1 MTKSGPEDIL
11 PLSPLQEGLLFHA
24 LYDET
29 GSDVYT
35 VQVVLDLGGRLDEDV
50 LRATAEALLR
60 RHANLRVGFLH
71 PKQSRPV
78 QVVAREVELPWE
90 RTDLRA
96 LGEEER
102 AAELDR
108 IQAAEKAHRFDLAR
122 PPLMRYR
129 LVRLADDA
137 YRLLCTFH
145 HILLDGW
152 STSVLLGELFELYG
166 KGADVTSLP
175 PVTPFREHLAH
186 LARRDSAAAEEAW
199 RQALAGI
206 ESPTRLVR
214 SDPARAVVHPEQ
226 LAIEL
231 SAGDTAA
238 LSARLR
244 ANDLTFSSAVH
255 GSWGLLLSVLTG
267 SEDVVFGT
275 VVSGRPPETPGV
287 ERMVGMLINSLPV
300 RVRLHGGDSLVS
312 VLGRL
317 QSEHLE
323 MMPHQYTGMR
333 DIHRLSGHAELFDT
347 YVAFENF
354 PFDLQSLRD
363 LAGDLTIDGFDV
375 LDANHYPLCLVS
387 HVYEGSLRLVLNYRP
402 DLFEREQVEVIGGRL
417 VRLLQALIEDPG
429 RAVSSLDLLTGSERA
444 ELAAAADGTV
454 RRETFPELF
463 AAQVARTPDAV
474 AVESDDVSLT
484 YAELDARA
492 ERLAARLAGLGV
504 GPEQVVALVLG
515 RSVESVV
522 GSLAVMRAG
531 AAYLPVDPDYPAERI
546 GFVFSDARPAAVLT
560 TAAHAAVVPGSEGM
574 SVLVLDGDG
583 DGDGDHEGETPA
595 AAAPAGPASVDSPAY
610 VIYTSGSTG
619 VPKGVVVTHS
629 GLAAFAATERDR
641 FAVTESSRILQF
653 SSPSFDASVL
663 ELCMTLT
670 AGAALVVPGPAPLAG
685 EPLAEVIADR
695 RVTHALIPP
704 AALASVPVRGLD
716 GFSCLIVGGDACSAE
731 LVERWAPGRRMVN
744 AYGPTESTVAV
755 SISAPLEPAGG
766 VPPIGTPVLGT
777 RAYVLDGSLR
787 LVAPGVPGELYVAG
801 PGLARGYLRR
811 AALTSER
818 FVADPFGAPGERM
831 YRTGDVV
838 RRLDNGE
845 LEFVG
850 RADAQVK
857 VRGFRIELGEVESA
871 LVRDEGVDQAA
882 VVVHEAQPGVKQL
895 VAYVVPA
902 GPGTVRPQAL
912 RESVAE
918 RLPDHMVPAL
928 VVELDA
934 LPLMVNG
941 KLDRKALPAPVFA
954 VKEGRAPAN
963 PREELLC
970 TLFAEVLGVPEVG
983 VDQSFFELGGD
994 SIGSIQLIS
1003 RARKAGL
1010 RFSPRDVFTHRTV
1023 EALAAAAKEAAA
1035 PARRAP
1041 SDGVGGVPLTPIIHW
1056 FSEHGGDVTH
1066 FNQSMPLPTPAGL
1079 DSARVASV
1087 LQTFLDHHDA
1097 LRLRLTRIEDI
1108 GEWTLEVTPRG
1119 TVPAE
1124 DCLHRVDVQGVG
1136 ADELAAVHRREA
1148 AAAQARLAPESGR
1161 MVQAV
1166 WFDAGS
1172 DRPGRLLL
1180 VIHHLSVDGVSWRI
1194 LLPEVAA
1201 ALEAAA
1207 EGAPFT
1213 PEPVGTSFRRWA
1225 QQLTAAA
1232 GEPDRIRELPLW
1244 RDILSAPDP
1253 LLTERPL
1260 DQERDTLAS
1269 AGHLTLRLPAE
1280 VTEPLLGRVPAAFNA
1295 QINDVLLTALAV
1307 AVADWRRRQGRGDG
1321 SSVLVGLEGHGRE
1334 EIAEGSDLSRTVG
1347 WFTSLYPVRLDPGE
1361 APAAELLKGGPALTS
1376 ALKAV
1381 KEQLRAIPDNGIGY
1395 GLLRHLNPR
1404 TAVTL
1409 AKFAEPQI
1417 GFNYLGRIGGDDT
1430 EDAGLGGGADPTTPL
1445 PYTLVVNAV
1454 TETHNDTPRLSVTW
1468 SWPGELLADADVQE
1482 LAQAWFTAL
1491 EALVA
1496 LADRPDGG
1504 GGLVP
1509 SDLPLVPLPQAE
1521 IDRLEQ
1527 AQPRLADVLPLSPL
1541 QEGLLFHTEYDQRA
1555 EDVYIT
1561 RLAVDIRGDLD
1572 TGALRAAVAGLLRRH
1587 DSLRAAF
1594 RHTSEGTPV
1603 QLIPG
1608 EVRLPWYQADLSE
1621 LDEEEQRT
1629 RLEALLV
1636 QERARRFDPQQPP
1649 LLRFTLI
1656 RLGADSHRLLV
1667 AAHHLLLDGW
1677 SAPVLAGELFALYGT
1692 AGDDS
1697 ALPPVVPYK
1706 EYLSWLAAQDG
1717 SAARDAWREA
1727 LAGIEEPTLVA
1738 PAAGEAGPNLPGRIV
1753 DELPAELTAA
1763 LTAVARTHDLTMNAV
1778 VQGAWGIV
1786 LAGLTGRDDVLF
1798 GETVS
1803 GRPPELPGVE
1813 SMVGLFS
1820 NTVPVR
1826 VRIVPDRSV
1835 VDTLRTVQ
1843 DQRVGLLAHH
1853 YIGLAEL
1860 QQIAG
1865 LNTLFDTA
1873 VVFENFPAGP
1883 GDQTLV
1889 HGLAL
1894 TDVDTKGD
1902 NHYPLG
1908 MVVMQ
1913 DDERMTLNWYYRT
1926 DLLDP
1931 RLVQAATSRLR
1942 RVLETVAAA
1951 PQTPLGRLD
1960 LLGEE
1965 ENSRLEADVSGPELP
1980 ATRAVVPELFQ
1991 AQAGRT
1997 PDAVALAHGDTEL
2010 TYAELNRRA
2019 NRLAHTLIAR
2029 GAGPE
2034 RLVAIAMGRSA
2045 DLVVT
2050 LLAVLKSGAAYLPV
2064 DPALPQERIRHLL
2077 DDASVQ
2083 LLVTTREVGAALP
2096 ATDVA
2101 LLVTDDADTA
2111 AETARRSDDDPVDGD
2126 RTAPLSPEN
2135 PAYVIY
2141 TSGSTGRPKGVVVTH
2156 RSVVDYLGWTRLSY
2170 PGAAGVAMLHSPV
2183 SFDLTVTALFTP
2195 LTLGG
2200 TVIVADLEEDDRLSG
2215 RLART
2220 PCTFMKATPSHLPLL
2235 GALPAAYSPDT
2246 ELLLGGEALFG
2257 EALTDWRARHP
2268 DATVWNVYG
2277 PTEATVN
2284 VTEYRVGPGVD
2295 LSAGPVPMGRPQGN
2309 VRAYVLDAL
2318 LRPAPAGVP
2327 GELYVAG
2334 PCLARGYLGRAALT
2348 SERFVA
2354 DPYGPAGGRMY
2365 RTGDVVRRQ
2374 ADGNLVFVGRAD
2386 DQVKVRGHRIELGEV
2401 AAAVAAVPD
2410 VASQAVVVRA
2420 GRTDG
2425 DRLVAYVTA
2434 ADGAALSGPAVR
2446 DRLALVLPEYMVP
2459 EAVVVLAELPL
2470 TPNGKLDRKAL
2481 PEPEFTV
2488 AAAVRAP
2495 RTPQEEI
2502 LCGLFA
2508 QALDVPGIGVD
2519 DDFFQLGGNSLSAVR
2534 LLSRVRSAFGTD
2546 VDVRAVFE
2554 APTPARLAAVLGTGG
2569 SARPEPT
2576 AGPRPAEIPLSF
2588 AQLRLWFLDRLEE
2601 GPGGTYNVPIAIR
2614 LSGALDRDALR
2625 AAVGDVVARHEVLR
2639 TVYPDTG
2646 GKPRQQ
2652 VLEPADATVP
2662 MESVR
2667 TTETELAGALRAG
2680 ARRGFDLS
2688 REIPLAATLFALSDT
2703 EHVLL
2708 LTVHHIATDG
2718 WSNAPLARD
2727 LSNAYVARQAGR
2739 APEFAPLPVQYADYT
2754 LWQRELLG
2762 DEADPD
2768 SVAARQLA
2776 FWKETLEGSPAE
2788 LTLPLDRPRPAEMSA
2803 EGGTVEFGV
2812 DAELH
2817 AALAVLARTHQVSLF
2832 MVAQAALAALLTR
2845 LGSGTDIPVGT
2856 ATAGRGDEALSELVG
2871 FFVNTLVLRTDTSG
2885 DPAFTELL
2893 ARVRRADL
2901 AAYAHQ
2907 DIPFDRV
2914 ADALSPVRSTA
2925 FTPLFQVFL
2934 AFQNHAA
2941 PRLEL
2946 PGLTVSPSDIELTA
2960 AKTDL
2965 GVELTE
2971 TFAEDGAP
2979 GGLRGQVSYRTDV
2992 FDRSTVETVVARF
3005 VALLDAVAAD
3015 PGRPLSRIDLL
3026 SGPELHRVLEEWNDT
3041 AREVEPAPF
3050 PALFEAQ
3057 VAAHPDRVAV
3067 IAGDTRL
3074 TYAEL
3079 NARANR
3085 WAHHFIGRGVGPEQ
3099 RVAVAVPR
3107 SLDWLAATLG
3117 VLKAGATYL
3126 PVDPGYPAS
3135 RIAFI
3140 AEDSAPVLVLTT
3152 EDAEIRAALPAGTE
3166 VRAVDAPDVR
3176 AEVDAAPDTDPGDTD
3191 RTAPL
3196 RAGHP
3201 AYVIYTSGS
3210 TGRPKGVV
3218 VTHHGIAGMAGAH
3231 AENFDID
3238 DDSRVLQAVSPSFDV
3253 SMADL
3258 SMTLL
3263 SGATLVLPE
3272 GNQQPAGGELA
3283 ALVDRHEVT
3292 HLQIT
3297 AGVLATLPRA
3307 ELPTLRT
3314 LAVGG
3319 EACPPDQVAR
3329 WSPGRRLLNVY
3340 GPSETT
3346 VCATMSRP
3354 QSGAVRPPIGL
3365 PVWNTA
3371 VYVLDDFLKPVPVG
3385 VAGELYIAGAGLAR
3399 GYLGRAALT
3408 SERFVA
3414 HPFGA
3419 PGERFYRTGDVVR
3432 RLEDGQLEFVGRA
3445 DDQVKIRG
3453 FRIELG
3459 EIEAALITH
3468 PDVAHA
3474 AVTAHTDGS
3483 GRTRLA
3489 ACVVAG
3495 GAKELPART
3504 LSGHLAERLPEHMV
3518 PTAYTTLAELPLNA
3532 NGKVDRKALPEPDF
3546 GVRPDGRGP
3555 RDPKETLLCELV
3567 RVLLGVEHVGID
3579 DSFFELGGDSIVSI
3593 QLVSRAREEGLEF
3606 TAADVL
3612 RHRTIEELAAAAVTI
3627 GEADGEPAALDAGTG
3642 EVLLTPAVHA
3652 LRERGGPVGR
3662 SVATALLRLPAV
3674 GDPTTPHTVLQTLV
3688 DHHDALRLKLTRRA
3702 GNHVWALEVRP
3713 RGEVRAESLLTRVEV
3728 PDSDPATFAALLPEH
3743 EGTAVASV
3751 APEEGVVFRA
3761 VWFDGGPTGEHHLLL
3776 AAHTLAA
3783 DTASWHILTS
3793 DLHTAWEAVTA
3804 GAAPRLPRV
3813 TTSYREWAEGRAAA
3827 AAAPELIDE
3836 LDAWT
3841 RMLGAD
3847 TAPLTGRPLDPRRDT
3862 TGAVRDMELAFSTAE
3877 SRELLT
3883 EVPERFSTGT
3893 EEVLLGAFAA
3903 AVEQWRAERGLDT
3916 GKGVLVGL
3924 EADGRT
3930 GAHPGADLSRTLGR
3944 FTSVHPVRIGHADS
3958 ADDGQ
3963 DGQVSAGAL
3972 LKRVKEQLAD
3982 VPGDGLGHG
3991 LLRHLNPQTAPLFA
4005 GLPTPQVRVRH
4016 RGAFAAP
4023 LADGS
4028 VPLGAA
4034 SAVRAVETE
4043 DPDMPVTYALDIDT
4057 WVTEEP
4063 DGPCLHARWTW
4074 PDTVFADADVPELAR
4089 SWQRAVRE
4097 IAADASPAGGGHTPS
4112 DFPLVRLD
4120 QREIELLESGG
4131 RGLDDVL
4138 PLAPLQEGLLFHSLY
4153 DQSERDV
4160 YTVQFGLDLEG
4171 DPKTSVLRDAVQA
4184 LLERHENL
4192 RAGFAYEGLSQP
4204 VQFVPAVTEIPWTE
4218 TDLSTMDAAE
4228 RGAEVDRLMRAARAE
4243 RFDVTRPPL
4252 LRCALLRLGAGR
4264 ARLVLTLHH
4273 LLLDG
4278 WSTPILLDELMR
4290 LYASGGDPAGLP
4302 EVSPYRTYLRWVA
4315 GQDRESSER
4324 AWGQVLDATVRP
4336 TLLAPA
4342 DPDRAPVATEKVSA
4356 TFEGDLVTGLTA
4368 FAGRHGMTMSTVVQG
4383 AWGLLL
4389 GRLTG
4394 RDDVVFGATVSG
4406 RPPEVPG
4413 IERMVGLFINTVPV
4427 RVGRSADE
4435 PVEDMLVRLRD
4446 QQVDLMAHQHVG
4458 LVDLQRMA
4466 GQGELF
4472 DTLLVFQNIPAD
4484 GAGFGGDAD
4493 QVRAVDLEMN
4503 DATHYPLTLD
4513 AGLSGDQLHCRL
4525 GYRPDLFTVEQTEI
4539 VLRGLREVLEAIA
4552 AGPERRIGRPADDP
4566 LARWWDGVRAELEQR
4581 VGHGA
4586 PETAE
4591 DGAQAS
4597 DGERALADR
4606 EAVLAG
4612 LFAEVLGSE
4621 RVGLDDDFFELGGDS
4636 IVSIQLAGRARKAGL
4651 LVSLRDVFK
4660 HRTVRALAR
4669 VARAEED
4676 LPGAESPEDAVGELA
4691 LTPVMLDLYERGG
4704 PTDAVHQAALLQ
4716 MPADCDEERLAA
4728 TLQAVLDHHDM
4739 LRARIVDEPSGRR
4752 LDIAPRG
4759 AVRAAG
4765 LISRADISEVAQ
4777 ADLIGVVAD
4786 AQTRVQTQLSPADGD
4801 LVRAVWFD
4809 AGPRR
4814 PGRLLLLVHHLAVD
4828 GVSWRVLQEDLKSAW
4843 QSVAAGEEPRPAPVG
4858 TSFRRWSGL
4867 LAEQATSPARTGE
4880 AELWHSVLATPD
4892 PLLGTRPLD
4901 PRRDVADSARQL
4913 TLSLPHAVAEPLLGR
4928 VPAVFNA
4935 AVDEVLLTALALA
4948 VGRWRSERGLGE
4960 GTAVLVGLEGHGREE
4975 IVDGTDLSRTVG
4987 WFTSLY
4993 PVAVDPGALPEG
5005 EAWPGGPALGDA
5017 LKRVKEQLR
5026 AIPDKGIGYGLL
5038 RHLNPDTGPDLARRP
5053 EPQLGFNYLGRFDA
5067 ADAEA
5072 AVAED
5077 WAAPP
5082 EATET
5087 LGSGGDGARPLPHAL
5102 GLSTVAQD
5110 GPDGV
5115 RLVAIWSWPGELF
5128 EEPEVQELADL
5139 WFRTLSALAEYAER
5153 PEAGGLTPSDLSLL
5167 DFSQDELDEFESDL
5181 S

>member
-90 RTDLRA
+90 QTDLRG
-96 LGEEER
+96 LDEGQR
-102 AAELDR
+102 SAELDR
-108 IQAAEKAHRFDLAR
+108 IQAAEKAHRFDLSR

-166 KGADVTSLP
+166 KGADATSLP

-186 LARRDSAAAEEAW
+186 LARRDSDAAEEAW

-231 SAGDTAA
+231 SAEDTEA

-300 RVRLHGGDSLVS
+300 RVRLHGGDSLVT
-312 VLGRL
+312 VLERL
-317 QSEHLE
+317 QREHLE

-354 PFDLQSLRD
+354 PFDLQNLRD

-417 VRLLQALIEDPG
+417 VRLLQALIEDPT

-454 RRETFPELF
+454 RRATFPELF
-463 AAQVARTPDAV
+463 AAQVALTPDAV

-492 ERLAARLAGLGV
+492 EKLAARLAGLGI

-531 AAYLPVDPDYPAERI
+531 AAYLPVDPEYPAERI

-560 TAAHAAVVPGSEGM
+560 TAAYAATVPGSEGVP
-574 SVLVLDGDG
+574 VLLLDGG
-583 DGDGDHEGETPA
+583 DEDLPSA
-595 AAAPAGPASVDSPAY
+595 SAAPTGPTSVDHPAY

-629 GLAAFAATERDR
+629 GLSAFAATERER
-641 FAVTESSRILQF
+641 FAVTPSSRVLQF

-670 AGAALVVPGPAPLAG
+670 SGAALVVPGPAALAG
-685 EPLAEVIADR
+685 EPLAEVISER

-704 AALASVPVRGLD
+704 AALASVPVSGLD
-716 GFSCLIVGGDACSAE
+716 TFSCLIVGGDACSAE

-755 SISAPLEPAGG
+755 SISTPLEPTGG
-766 VPPIGTPVLGT
+766 VPSIGTPVLGT

-801 PGLARGYLRR
+801 SGLARGYLRR

-838 RRLDNGE
+838 RRLGNGE

-895 VAYVVPA
+895 VAYVVPVV
-902 GPGTVRPQAL
+902 PGTVQPQAL

-941 KLDRKALPAPVFA
+941 KLDRKALPAPVIA
-954 VKEGRAPAN
+954 AKEGRAPAN
-963 PREELLC
+963 AREELLC

-1010 RFSPRDVFTHRTV
+1010 RFSPRDIFAHRTV
-1023 EALAAAAKEAAA
+1023 EALAVAAKEATA

-1056 FSEHGGDVTH
+1056 FSEHGGDVSH

-1124 DCLHRVDVQGVG
+1124 DCLHRVDVQDVG

-1161 MVQAV
+1161 MAQAV
-1166 WFDAGS
+1166 WFDAGPG
-1172 DRPGRLLL
+1172 RAGRLLL

-1201 ALEAAA
+1201 ALEAAV

-1347 WFTSLYPVRLDPGE
+1347 WFTSLYPVRLDPG
-1361 APAAELLKGGPALTS
+1361 ALPAAELLEGGPALAS

-1430 EDAGLGGGADPTTPL
+1430 EDAGLGGGADPSTPL

-1454 TETHNDTPRLSVTW
+1454 TETHNAAPRLTVTW
-1468 SWPGELLADADVQE
+1468 SWPGELLAEGDVQE

-1496 LADRPDGG
+1496 LADRPDGA

-1509 SDLPLVPLPQAE
+1509 SDLPLVPLSQAE

-1527 AQPRLADVLPLSPL
+1527 AQPRLTDVLPLSPL

-1572 TGALRAAVAGLLRRH
+1572 TGALRSAVAGLLRRH

-1629 RLEALLV
+1629 RLDALLT

-1656 RLGADSHRLLV
+1656 RLGEDSHRLLV

-1706 EYLSWLAAQDG
+1706 EYLGWLAAQDG

-1727 LAGIEEPTLVA
+1727 LAGIDEPTLVA
-1738 PAAGEAGPNLPGRIV
+1738 PAAGEAGSSLPGRIV
-1753 DELPAELTAA
+1753 DELPPGLTSA

-1826 VRIVPDRSV
+1826 VRTVPDRSL
-1835 VDTLRTVQ
+1835 VDTLRAVQ

-1860 QQIAG
+1860 QQLAG
-1865 LNTLFDTA
+1865 LSTLFDTA
-1873 VVFENFPAGP
+1873 VVFENFPAGS

-1913 DDERMTLNWYYRT
+1913 DDERMTLNWYYRS
-1926 DLLDP
+1926 DLLDA
-1931 RLVQAATSRLR
+1931 RLVQAATTRLR

-1951 PQTPLGRLD
+1951 PRTPLGRLD
-1960 LLGEE
+1960 LLGEAE
-1965 ENSRLEADVSGPELP
+1965 RSRLEADVSGPALP
-1980 ATRAVVPELFQ
+1980 ASRAVVHELFQ
-1991 AQAGRT
+1991 AQVERT

-2019 NRLAHTLIAR
+2019 NRLAHALIAR

-2064 DPALPQERIRHLL
+2064 DPALPRERIRHLL
-2077 DDASVQ
+2077 DDATPQ
-2083 LLVTTREVGAALP
+2083 LLVTTREVNSALP
-2096 ATDVA
+2096 STDIA
-2101 LLVTDDADTA
+2101 LLVSDDADMV
-2111 AETARRSDDDPVDGD
+2111 AETVRQSEDDPADTD
-2126 RTAPLSPEN
+2126 RTAPLAPEN

-2156 RSVVDYLGWTRLSY
+2156 RSVVDYLGWTGLSY

-2195 LTLGG
+2195 LTVGG
-2200 TVIVADLEEDDRLSG
+2200 TVVVADLEEDEGVSG

-2257 EALTDWRARHP
+2257 EALSDWRDRHP
-2268 DATVWNVYG
+2268 DATVRNVYG

-2284 VTEYRVGPGVD
+2284 VTEYRVEPGVD
-2295 LSAGPVPMGRPQGN
+2295 LPAGPVPMGRPQGN
-2309 VRAYVLDAL
+2309 VRAYVLDSL
-2318 LRPAPAGVP
+2318 LRPAPVGVA

-2354 DPYGPAGGRMY
+2354 DPHGPAGGRMY
-2365 RTGDVVRRQ
+2365 RTGDVVRRR

-2401 AAAVAAVPD
+2401 AAAVAGVPD
-2410 VASQAVVVRA
+2410 VASQAVVVRT
-2420 GRTDG
+2420 GRPDG
-2425 DRLVAYVTA
+2425 DRLVAYVTPVE
-2434 ADGAALSGPAVR
+2434 GAALSGPAVR

-2459 EAVVVLAELPL
+2459 EAVVVLGELPL

-2481 PEPEFTV
+2481 PDPEFTV

-2569 SARPEPT
+2569 STRPEPT
-2576 AGPRPAEIPLSF
+2576 AGPRPAAIPLSF

-2601 GPGGTYNVPIAIR
+2601 GSGGTYNVPIGIR

-2646 GKPRQQ
+2646 GKPRQH
-2652 VLEPADATVP
+2652 VLEPAEAAVP
-2662 MESVR
+2662 LEFVR
-2667 TTETELAGALRAG
+2667 TTEAELAGALRSG

-2688 REIPLAATLFALSDT
+2688 REVPLAATLFALSDT

-2727 LSNAYVARQAGR
+2727 LSTAYVARQAGR

-2768 SVAARQLA
+2768 SLAARQLA
-2776 FWKETLEGSPAE
+2776 FWKETLEGAPAE
-2788 LTLPLDRPRPAEMSA
+2788 LALPLDRPRPAEMSP

-2817 AALAVLARTHQVSLF
+2817 ASLASLARTHQVSLF

-2885 DPAFTELL
+2885 DPAFAELL
-2893 ARVRRADL
+2893 ARVRAADL

-2925 FTPLFQVFL
+2925 HTPLFQVFL

-2971 TFAEDGAP
+2971 TFAEDGAHA
-2979 GGLRGQVSYRTDV
+2979 GLRGQVSYRGDV
-2992 FDRSTVETVVARF
+2992 FDRSTVESVVARF

-3015 PGRPLSRIDLL
+3015 PQRPLSRVDLL
-3026 SGPELHRVLEEWNDT
+3026 SGAELHRVLDEAHGP
-3041 AREVEPAPF
+3041 AREAEPKPF
-3050 PALFEAQ
+3050 PALFEAR
-3057 VAAHPDRVAV
+3057 AADHPDRFAV

-3085 WAHHFIGRGVGPEQ
+3085 WAHHFIGLGVGPEQ

-3126 PVDPGYPAS
+3126 PVDPGYPAN

-3140 AEDSAPVLVLTT
+3140 AEDSGPVLVLTT
-3152 EDAEIRAALPAGTE
+3152 EDAEIRSALPAGTTVLGVDSE
-3166 VRAVDAPDVR
+3166 AVRAAVDAAR
-3176 AEVDAAPDTDPGDTD
+3176 DTDPGDAD

-3196 RAGHP
+3196 RPGHP

-3231 AENFDID
+3231 AENFGID

-3263 SGATLVLPE
+3263 NGAALVLPE

-3297 AGVLATLPRA
+3297 AGVLATLPRT

-3432 RLEDGQLEFVGRA
+3432 RLDDGQLEFVGRA
-3445 DDQVKIRG
+3445 DDQVKVRG

-3495 GAKELPART
+3495 SAQELPSRT
-3504 LSGHLAERLPEHMV
+3504 LADHLAERLPEYMV
-3518 PTAYTTLAELPLNA
+3518 PTAYTTVAELPLNA

-3546 GVRPDGRGP
+3546 GGRPAGRAP
-3555 RDPKETLLCELV
+3555 RDHKETLLCELI

-3593 QLVSRAREEGLEF
+3593 QLVSRALEEGLEF

-3612 RHRTIEELAAAAVTI
+3612 RHRTIEELAGAAVTI
-3627 GEADGEPAALDAGTG
+3627 GGEDGEPAALDAGTG

-3652 LRERGGPVGR
+3652 LRERGGPVAR
-3662 SVATALLRLPAV
+3662 SVTTALLRLPAA
-3674 GDPTTPHTVLQTLV
+3674 GDPTALRTVLQKLV
-3688 DHHDALRLKLTRRA
+3688 DHHDTLRLKLTRRA
-3702 GNHVWALEVRP
+3702 GNHVWGLEVRP
-3713 RGEVRAESLLTRVEV
+3713 RDEVRAESLLTRVEV
-3728 PDSDPATFAALLPEH
+3728 PGTDPGTFAALLTEH
-3743 EGTAVASV
+3743 EAVAVASV
-3751 APEEGVVFRA
+3751 EPEEGVVFRA

-3776 AAHTLAA
+3776 VAHALAA
-3783 DTASWHILTS
+3783 DAASWRILTS
-3793 DLHTAWEAVTA
+3793 DLHTAWEAVAA
-3804 GAAPRLPRV
+3804 GETPRLPRV

-3862 TGAVRDMELAFSTAE
+3862 RGVVRDLELVFSGAE

-3883 EVPERFSTGT
+3883 EVPKRFSTGT

-3903 AVEQWRAERGLDT
+3903 AVEQWRAGRGLDT
-3916 GKGVLVGL
+3916 GKGVLVGVA
-3924 EADGRT
+3924 ADGRT
-3930 GAHPGADLSRTLGR
+3930 GDRPGTDLSRTMGR
-3944 FTSVHPVRIGHADS
+3944 FTTVHPVRLGHLDP
-3958 ADDGQ
+3958 DDEDGQ
-3963 DGQVSAGAL
+3963 AGRVSAGAL

-3982 VPGDGLGHG
+3982 VPGHGLGYG

-4005 GLPTPQVRVRH
+4005 GLPTPQVRVGY
-4016 RGAFAAP
+4016 RGGLDAP
-4023 LADGS
+4023 LTDGPA
-4028 VPLGAA
+4028 PLGAA
-4034 SAVRAVETE
+4034 NAVRTVETE
-4043 DPDMPVTYALDIDT
+4043 DPDMPVTYALDIDV
-4057 WVTEEP
+4057 WVAEGP
-4063 DGPCLHARWTW
+4063 DGPCLRARWTW
-4074 PDTVFADADVPELAR
+4074 ADAVFAEADVAGLAR
-4089 SWQRAVRE
+4089 MWQSAVRE
-4097 IAADASPAGGGHTPS
+4097 IGADASRSGGGHTPS
-4112 DFPLVRLD
+4112 DFPLIRLD
-4120 QREIELLESGG
+4120 QREIELLESGVQ
-4131 RGLDDVL
+4131 GLDDVL

-4153 DQSERDV
+4153 DQRERDV

-4171 DPKTSVLRDAVQA
+4171 DPKTSVLRDAVRA

-4204 VQFVPAVTEIPWTE
+4204 VQFVPAGTEIPWTE
-4218 TDLSTMDAAE
+4218 TDLATLDAAE
-4228 RGAEVDRLMRAARAE
+4228 RGAEVDRLMRAARAQ

-4252 LRCALLRLGAGR
+4252 LRCALLRLGSGR

-4315 GQDRESSER
+4315 GQDREFSEQAWR
-4324 AWGQVLDATVRP
+4324 AVLDATVRP

-4342 DPDRAPVATEKVSA
+4342 DPDRVPVATEKVSV

-4368 FAGRHGMTMSTVVQG
+4368 FAGRHGMTMSTVVLG

-4427 RVGRSADE
+4427 RVGRGADE
-4435 PVEDMLVRLRD
+4435 PVESMLVRLRD

-4458 LVDLQRMA
+4458 LVDLQRIA

-4484 GAGFGGDAD
+4484 GAGFGGDD
-4493 QVRAVDLEMN
+4493 SQVRAVDLEMN

-4525 GYRPDLFTVEQTEI
+4525 GYRPDLFTVEQTEV
-4539 VLRGLREVLEAIA
+4539 VLRGLREVLEDIA
-4552 AGPERRIGRPADDP
+4552 AGPERRLGRPADDP
-4566 LARWWDGVRAELEQR
+4566 LARWWDGVRAKLEQR
-4581 VGHGA
+4581 VGDGDV
-4586 PETAE
+4586 ERAE
-4591 DGAQAS
+4591 DEAVAA
-4597 DGERALADR
+4597 DGDRALADR

-4621 RVGLDDDFFELGGDS
+4621 QVGLDDDFFELGGDS

-4676 LPGAESPEDAVGELA
+4676 LPGAERPEDAVGELA
-4691 LTPVMLDLYERGG
+4691 PTPVMLDLYERGG

-4716 MPADCDEERLAA
+4716 LPADCDEQRLAA
-4728 TLQAVLDHHDM
+4728 VLQAVLDHHDV
-4739 LRARIVDEPSGRR
+4739 LRARVVEEPSGRR

-4759 AVRAAG
+4759 AVLAAG
-4765 LISRADISEVAQ
+4765 LISRYDISDVAQ
-4777 ADLIGVVAD
+4777 DGLIEVIAE
-4786 AQTRVQTQLSPADGD
+4786 AQTRVQAQLSPADGD
-4801 LVRAVWFD
+4801 MVRAVWFD

-4814 PGRLLLLVHHLAVD
+4814 PGRLLLLVHHLVVD
-4828 GVSWRVLQEDLKSAW
+4828 GFSWRVLQEDLKAAW
-4843 QSVAAGEEPRPAPVG
+4843 QAVAAGEEPRPTPVG

-4867 LAEQATSPARTGE
+4867 LAEEAMSPSRADEAR
-4880 AELWHSVLATPD
+4880 LWHSVLATPD
-4892 PLLGTRPLD
+4892 PLLGARRLD
-4901 PRRDVADSARQL
+4901 PRRDVVDTARQL

-4928 VPAVFNA
+4928 VPAMFNA

-4948 VGRWRSERGLGE
+4948 VVRWRSERGRGE

-4993 PVAVDPGALPEG
+4993 PVAVDPGMLPKD

-5038 RHLNPDTGPDLARRP
+5038 RYLNPGTGPDLARHP

-5067 ADAEA
+5067 ADADA
-5072 AVAED
+5072 TLAED

-5087 LGSGGDGARPLPHAL
+5087 LGSGGDGARPLSHAL

-5110 GPDGV
+5110 SPEGV

-5128 EEPEVQELADL
+5128 DEPEVQELADL
-5139 WFRTLSALAEYAER
+5139 WFTALSALAEYAER
-5153 PEAGGLTPSDLSLL
+5153 PGAGGLTPSDLSLL